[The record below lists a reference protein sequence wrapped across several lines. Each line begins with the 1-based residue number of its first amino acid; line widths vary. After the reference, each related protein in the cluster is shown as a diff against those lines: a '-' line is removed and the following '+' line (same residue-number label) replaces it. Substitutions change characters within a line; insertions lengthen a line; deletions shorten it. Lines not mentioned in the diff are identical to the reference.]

1 MAEEGKRVGGLSSGL
16 AVLLNGQDRKENSL
30 KTRLV
35 SSFDDFGNQPM
46 ERALEYIFGLSNEK
60 PFTGPVDT
68 KLVRSILKNEY
79 SKFCIKSGHLVYN
92 RYEIH
97 INKDGCESQVVG
109 LEELSICGDIR
120 IKHPLHVESLA
131 MFSSAR
137 SNACV
142 WKGKWLYEVLLETS
156 GAQQLGWATLSC
168 PFTDLNGVGDGKR
181 VRKWNNDV
189 EPYGQPWVVGDV
201 IGCCTNPNDDEIL
214 FYRNGVSLRVAFH
227 GICKMGPGSEYYPT
241 ISLSQGERCE
251 LNFGLVPSG
260 TPFRGFFPF
269 QHLLPQ
275 IFWLCNYSNAY
286 QGC

>member
-131 MFSSAR
+131 MFSSA
-137 SNACV
+137 SLD
-142 WKGKWLYEVLLETS
+142 G
-156 GAQQLGWATLSC
+156 QLFTC
-168 PFTDLNGVGDGKR
+168 PFTDHNGVGDADDSYAFDGKR

-251 LNFGLVPSG
+251 LNFGAR
-260 TPFRGFFPF
+260 PFRCARCGV
-269 QHLLPQ
+269 
-275 IFWLCNYSNAY
+275 
-286 QGC
+286 G